1 MKLFFSIFFSLSAKK
16 KMSAIK
22 EDYQIDLNNVFKNF
36 FDRIFTKMF
45 ESCLDKTFAN
55 LNKDNKEI
63 NSENFTE
70 EFEVL
75 MHRTML
81 EKMKVLEEMLQ
92 KLVN

>member
-1 MKLFFSIFFSLSAKK
+1 MCLKF
-16 KMSAIK
+16 
-22 EDYQIDLNNVFKNF
+22 
-36 FDRIFTKMF
+36 FTKMF